1 MLIHGISV
9 SKPPPDYITYL
20 VPDWKNSQSRIPITP
35 TQKTPSRKQI
45 SLEGKSKKQI
55 QQALEDYLSTL
66 ASDEEDEEVFYSSWR
81 NQITPQMIPYW
92 IPQIPVSML
101 QRLPRLWP
109 ELDPSS
115 QWQTVQKLQVDE
127 WINQNS

>member
-9 SKPPPDYITYL
+9 LKPPPDYITYL

-66 ASDEEDEEVFYSSWR
+66 ASDEEDEEVTSIRHGGTSTHY
-81 NQITPQMIPYW
+81 QDAQ
-92 IPQIPVSML
+92 
-101 QRLPRLWP
+101 
-109 ELDPSS
+109 DPFE
-115 QWQTVQKLQVDE
+115 DFP
-127 WINQNS
+127 